1 MPSPSIGP
9 ITNLNLRG
17 QSRANTYS
25 IRALLPQASPYAL
38 GIVPRKLIEEQLARR
53 LASSGQM
60 GNMIPFLNFPG
71 GLAKALRLLMY
82 DRQLGRDGAPGL
94 VPTQNGS

>member
-25 IRALLPQASPYAL
+25 IP
-38 GIVPRKLIEEQLARR
+38 RR